1 MFKKD
6 FLRLEAF
13 MEFVEFAVFV
23 AFIDVARA
31 AVAALRANNSDDDLI
46 SDNDDMEANSGDD
59 VEEMEELVDE
69 IMSDY
74 HPNLSDEE
82 DCSESC
88 SGSGG
93 SGSN

>member
-31 AVAALRANNSDDDLI
+31 AVATLRANNSDDDLI